1 MPIRREAGAALVLI
15 LVVSIL
21 PISCRLLGGGVKT
34 SAVAANKVCCECH
47 IDFEGEELV
56 RVHEKHQVAC
66 VRCHGRSQAHMEDEV
81 RKTPADFTAR
91 GKGMEVFCLTCHDPV
106 KHHRIGPHKQEA
118 AKTDPARRR
127 SCTQCHGEHKLVEV
141 EAIKPK

>member
-1 MPIRREAGAALVLI
+1 MPIRRPLLITLCVLFAASAVPVACRLMVGGAAV
-15 LVVSIL
+15 
-21 PISCRLLGGGVKT
+21 G
-34 SAVAANKVCCECH
+34 AAAANKVCCECH

-66 VRCHGRSQAHMEDEV
+66 VRCHGHSQAHMEDEV

-91 GKGMEVFCLTCHDPV
+91 GKGMEVFCLTCHDPI
-106 KHHRIGPHKQEA
+106 KHHRIGPHKEEA

-127 SCTQCHGEHKLVEV
+127 TCTQCHGEHKLVEV